1 MKEYSVSTRLG
12 VNFSGIVYA
21 NNDKE
26 AMEKAERVVDDIII
40 SVEGCEMGY
49 GHLHSPNYFDIYIDE
64 QDDNVEM
71 DKGDVVDEFGSIVF
85 GGA

>member
-1 MKEYSVSTRLG
+1 
-12 VNFSGIVYA
+12 
-21 NNDKE
+21 
-26 AMEKAERVVDDIII
+26 
-40 SVEGCEMGY
+40 MGY